1 MKTTNNIKRTMTIAI
16 AGAMITATAM
26 LSGCG
31 CDDSNAIN
39 KTATTVQTTSVEET

>member
-31 CDDSNAIN
+31 CDDSKRRRNN
-39 KTATTVQTTSVEET
+39 SS